1 MSRARV
7 LLLNPALGPLDY
19 RVPRDMSVE
28 PGSIVLAPLGPRQLA
43 GVVWEPERMP
53 SDAEVGDNRLRNLAG
68 VYDLPPLGDP
78 LRRLIEWTADYYL
91 APPAAVLRMAL
102 ASASALDDRRVV
114 VEYRLS
120 KSVRPEH
127 VEGPSFSSG
136 DGPKEGQG
144 FDKLSPN
151 GVEGLRLTPQRAQA
165 LERIGERQ
173 GLIRELALIA
183 DVSDAVIRGLVKA
196 GAIQAVEVAV
206 DAPFP
211 APDPDHAPPELSAAQ
226 RDAAAALVADVKA
239 RTFAP
244 TLLDGVTG
252 SGKTEVYFEAIAAA
266 LKQDRQTLVLL
277 PEIALTEPFLRRFEA
292 RFGHAPVAWHSGL
305 RQSQRRRAWRA
316 IASGEAK
323 VTVGAR
329 SALFLPYRDLALIV
343 VDEAHETSFK
353 QEDGVHYHARDVAVM
368 RGRFEGCPVV
378 LASATP
384 AIETQVQVAQGT
396 YKELKL
402 PGRYG
407 AAQMP
412 AIAAIDLLADPPD
425 RGRWLAPTLV
435 RAIDEVLGRGEQV
448 LLFLNRRGYAP
459 LTLCRTCGHRFQCPN
474 CTAWMV
480 EHRLINRLQCHH
492 CGHAMPPPRE
502 CPECKAEDS
511 LVACGPGVE
520 RIADEVAALF
530 PEARRA
536 IVTSDTLWS
545 PAKAAEFVGRME
557 AGDID
562 IVIGTQLVTKGYH
575 FPNLTL
581 VGVIDADLGLKGGD
595 LRAAERSFQQI
606 MQVAGRAGRGV
617 KPGRVFVQTHEPNA
631 PVIRALV
638 SGVSEAFY
646 LAETEARRDANS
658 PPFGRLAAII
668 ISSENQREAQ
678 ATAQTIA
685 RTAPQVDGMDVYGP
699 APAPLAMLRGRHRQR
714 LLVHARRALDVQDVL
729 RTWLGALD
737 WPRGVRVAV
746 DVDPYS
752 FV

>member
-7 LLLNPALGPLDY
+7 LLLNSALGPLDY
-19 RVPRDMSVE
+19 RVPHGMTVG

-53 SDAEVGDNRLRNLAG
+53 SDAEVGDNRLRNIAG
-68 VYDLPPLGDP
+68 AYDLPPLGAP

-102 ASASALDDRRVV
+102 ASASALDDKTVV
-114 VEYRLS
+114 VEYRATGL
-120 KSVRPEH
+120 VPDRP
-127 VEGPSFSSG
+127 
-136 DGPKEGQG
+136 
-144 FDKLSPN
+144 
-151 GVEGLRLTPQRAQA
+151 TPQRTQA

-173 GLIRELALIA
+173 GLVRELALIA
-183 DVSDAVIRGLVKA
+183 DVSDAVIRGLVKV
-196 GAIQAVEVAV
+196 GAIEAVEVAV
-206 DAPFP
+206 DAPYP
-211 APDPDHAPPELSAAQ
+211 APDPDFAPPVLSEAQ
-226 RDAAAALVADVKA
+226 TAAAAALVADVDA
-239 RTFAP
+239 RAFAP

-266 LKQDRQTLVLL
+266 LRHDRQTLVLL
-277 PEIALTEPFLRRFEA
+277 PEIALTEPSLRRFEA

-316 IASGEAK
+316 IASGEAL

-368 RGRFEGCPVV
+368 RGHFEGCPVV

-384 AIETQVQVAQGT
+384 AIETQAQVKLGN

-412 AIAAIDLLADPPD
+412 EIAAIDLLSDPPE

-435 RAIDEVLGRGEQV
+435 RAIDETLTKKEQV

-480 EHRLINRLQCHH
+480 EHRLIGRLQCHH
-492 CGHAMPPPRE
+492 CGHVMPPPRE

-511 LVACGPGVE
+511 LVAVGPGVE
-520 RIADEVAALF
+520 RIADEVALLF
-530 PEARRA
+530 PAARRI

-581 VGVIDADLGLKGGD
+581 VGVIDADLGLQGGD

-606 MQVAGRAGRGV
+606 AQVAGRAGRGT

-638 SGVSEAFY
+638 SGDADAFY
-646 LAETEARRDANS
+646 AAETESRRQANA
-658 PPFGRLAAII
+658 PPFGRMAAII
-668 ISSENQREAQ
+668 VSSEELRDAQ
-678 ATAQTIA
+678 ATAQAIA
-685 RTAPQVDGMDVYGP
+685 RAAPSVDGMDVYGP

-714 LLVHARRALDVQDVL
+714 LLIHARRSLAVQDVM
-729 RTWLGALD
+729 RDWLGALE